1 MNAARGSI
9 ETAWN
14 RVSTL
19 TPCHFMSSFV
29 HLVTQL
35 MSTRYVFDGSL
46 RNSSQLQLTGCRTN
60 PSMVKRHWSSRI
72 RGVGPADSTGQ
83 SSTRYWPGG
92 IRPACSGLRRRPKNP
107 RETNPSPMAPRTSLL
122 ALQNLGNSGAGG
134 PPCRNKRAGHGDQKA
149 GSHKHDHHPDAEDV
163 EVLVGNGCP
172 RCNLAHQDQDVAVY

>member
-1 MNAARGSI
+1 MNAARGSS

-14 RVSTL
+14 GVSTL

-35 MSTRYVFDGSL
+35 MSTTYVFDGSL

-72 RGVGPADSTGQ
+72 RGVGPDDSTGQ

-92 IRPACSGLRRRPKNP
+92 IRPACSGWRRLPKNP
-107 RETNPSPMAPRTSLL
+107 RETNRSAKAPEPAYSVCGTCVASEKLDATGTPLRSVLSTTQYFSALRRRRSARSPRTSWETVTLVL
-122 ALQNLGNSGAGG
+122 HRIALSPIG
-134 PPCRNKRAGHGDQKA
+134 
-149 GSHKHDHHPDAEDV
+149 
-163 EVLVGNGCP
+163 
-172 RCNLAHQDQDVAVY
+172 